1 MSNVLT
7 DEARYKAGKSQMGT
21 FLSNQYLM
29 WRIVSVKSIR
39 KIILTAD
46 EFYTDILPEEI
57 TQDEDVVNNEIR
69 NGWLY
74 EAMAQSEQA
83 IEDLFS
89 LLKNSTDIA
98 YFAKNVVNYRA
109 TEVKNYI
116 WNFKYDDIEYFM
128 EQFKLPFFDLDDA
141 EAWGEHQ
148 DVFEEYKKSV
158 LLMQDYLKRLIQY
171 HKHYYLDY
179 CQYKHGMAVAL
190 KPFGKAHTA
199 EEKRENLLE
208 GALMTFDNYSIGKR
222 MKNGTPPLLAF
233 TLTPEVQ
240 PFLRS
245 LHDEQNL
252 LHYTTHLINVDE
264 VVKITEMAYTLESV
278 VWENLLKRSNIT
290 DEDTIHEWAFPLE
303 NYRRHIVIGFP
314 VE

>member
-29 WRIVSVKSIR
+29 WRIVSAKSIR

-57 TQDEDVVNNEIR
+57 TQDEDVVNNKIR

-116 WNFKYDDIEYFM
+116 QNFKYDDIEYFM
-128 EQFKLPFFDLDDA
+128 EQFKTTVGSDPIKNPLSPVTVSAQSVRRQSSLFC
-141 EAWGEHQ
+141 
-148 DVFEEYKKSV
+148 KK
-158 LLMQDYLKRLIQY
+158 
-171 HKHYYLDY
+171 
-179 CQYKHGMAVAL
+179 
-190 KPFGKAHTA
+190 
-199 EEKRENLLE
+199 
-208 GALMTFDNYSIGKR
+208 
-222 MKNGTPPLLAF
+222 
-233 TLTPEVQ
+233 
-240 PFLRS
+240 
-245 LHDEQNL
+245 
-252 LHYTTHLINVDE
+252 
-264 VVKITEMAYTLESV
+264 
-278 VWENLLKRSNIT
+278 
-290 DEDTIHEWAFPLE
+290 EDKF
-303 NYRRHIVIGFP
+303 
-314 VE
+314 

>member
-1 MSNVLT
+1 MAL
-7 DEARYKAGKSQMGT
+7 
-21 FLSNQYLM
+21 
-29 WRIVSVKSIR
+29 VK
-39 KIILTAD
+39 KPVTGMK
-46 EFYTDILPEEI
+46 DILPEEI
-57 TQDEDVVNNEIR
+57 TQDEDVVNNKIR

-116 WNFKYDDIEYFM
+116 QNFKYDDIEYFM

-148 DVFEEYKKSV
+148 DVFEGYKKSV
-158 LLMQDYLKRLIQY
+158 LFMQDYLKRLIQY

-199 EEKRENLLE
+199 EEKRENLHSKSE
-208 GALMTFDNYSIGKR
+208 
-222 MKNGTPPLLAF
+222 
-233 TLTPEVQ
+233 EV
-240 PFLRS
+240 
-245 LHDEQNL
+245 
-252 LHYTTHLINVDE
+252 
-264 VVKITEMAYTLESV
+264 
-278 VWENLLKRSNIT
+278 
-290 DEDTIHEWAFPLE
+290 
-303 NYRRHIVIGFP
+303 
-314 VE
+314 

>member
-29 WRIVSVKSIR
+29 WRIVSAKSIR

-57 TQDEDVVNNEIR
+57 TQDEDVVNNKIR

-89 LLKNSTDIA
+89 LLKNSTDI
-98 YFAKNVVNYRA
+98 
-109 TEVKNYI
+109 
-116 WNFKYDDIEYFM
+116 
-128 EQFKLPFFDLDDA
+128 
-141 EAWGEHQ
+141 
-148 DVFEEYKKSV
+148 
-158 LLMQDYLKRLIQY
+158 
-171 HKHYYLDY
+171 KHYYLDY

-199 EEKRENLLE
+199 EEKRENLHSKSE
-208 GALMTFDNYSIGKR
+208 
-222 MKNGTPPLLAF
+222 
-233 TLTPEVQ
+233 EV
-240 PFLRS
+240 
-245 LHDEQNL
+245 
-252 LHYTTHLINVDE
+252 
-264 VVKITEMAYTLESV
+264 
-278 VWENLLKRSNIT
+278 
-290 DEDTIHEWAFPLE
+290 
-303 NYRRHIVIGFP
+303 
-314 VE
+314 